1 MQCVTFLK
9 SLNSAQSQYEWHP
22 VHKHLSVKCNFETW
36 NGLLCRTHLASYSP
50 LCTASL
56 PLVFFFFSFLIFVCH
71 QLCHRFCPLSIS
83 LSWFRPFRD
92 SSLAQ
97 GAGLPRLAKDS
108 SPFSHCL
115 PGLLRSRPQGSLQ
128 CNWLGIAP
136 HDMSICEKC
145 PSPTCENI
153 SPPTTERIGRYHKDK
168 EGESFLAGGVVRR
181 GILWDRMQKWGGCW
195 RGDKRKTGLK
205 RGCKKIYLD
214 WMVNNFPKK
223 KQVSP
228 QIKSKSIGLSR
239 VYGWSAS

>member
-1 MQCVTFLK
+1 MGFCAGPIWLPTVHCVQLL
-9 SLNSAQSQYEWHP
+9 SLS
-22 VHKHLSVKCNFETW
+22 F
-36 NGLLCRTHLASYSP
+36 
-50 LCTASL
+50 
-56 PLVFFFFSFLIFVCH
+56 FFFFSFLIFVCH

-181 GILWDRMQKWGGCW
+181 AYCEIECRNEEVADEVIKE
-195 RGDKRKTGLK
+195 
-205 RGCKKIYLD
+205 
-214 WMVNNFPKK
+214 
-223 KQVSP
+223 KQ
-228 QIKSKSIGLSR
+228 G
-239 VYGWSAS
+239 